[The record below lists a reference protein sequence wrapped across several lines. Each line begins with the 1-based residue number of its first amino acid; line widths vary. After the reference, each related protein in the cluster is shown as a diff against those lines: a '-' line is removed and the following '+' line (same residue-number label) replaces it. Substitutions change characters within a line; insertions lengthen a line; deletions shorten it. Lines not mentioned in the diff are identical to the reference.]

1 VSDRLSDGLGA
12 PADAA
17 GKWEKVAWEIGVEFA
32 APNADDVDRNAR
44 FPRETVDALKTS
56 GLLSALLPNESGGG
70 GASLIEIASAIRALA
85 VHCASSALVLAMHS
99 TETFFLAR
107 HGKSPALQALARE
120 VATENLL
127 IANANSEA
135 GVGGELGRSICALDT
150 AANPMTLDKR
160 ALAVSYGE
168 YADLVFTTARR
179 SPQASETDQVCFF
192 CRPPGL
198 HLEPTTDWDSIG
210 LRGTCSKGFRLTAE
224 VSPEM
229 IFPERFAVMIN
240 DGGMQSR
247 QVLMTAVWVGL
258 AEAAAARAHSFVR
271 EAGRR
276 SIGTTPPVAVR
287 LAEIVTELQEGR
299 SLLVASALRFDE
311 LDKVGDIQNAG
322 YVLAMRSLKVST
334 SSLAIRTAT
343 GALAICGIEGYR
355 RNSPFTMDRIV
366 RDCHGGVIM
375 GSNERNLQDNA
386 QMLLARKQI

>member
-1 VSDRLSDGLGA
+1 VSDHFADGLGA
-12 PADAA
+12 PVDAT
-17 GKWEKVAWEIGVEFA
+17 GKWEKVAWKIGVEIA

-44 FPRETVDALKTS
+44 FPHESVDAFKES
-56 GLLSALLPNESGGG
+56 GLLSALLPTECGGG
-70 GASLIEIASAIRALA
+70 GASLIEIAGAIRALA

-107 HGKSPALQALARE
+107 HGTSPALLALAKE

-127 IANANSEA
+127 IANANSE
-135 GVGGELGRSICALDT
+135 VGMGGDIGRSICALDT
-150 AANPMTLDKR
+150 TTNPMTLDKQ

-168 YADLVFTTARR
+168 YANLIFTTARR
-179 SPQASETDQVCFF
+179 SPEASDTDQISLF

-198 HLEPTTDWDSIG
+198 HLEPTSEWDSIG
-210 LRGTCSKGFRLTAE
+210 LRGTCSRGFRLTAE

-229 IFPERFAVMIN
+229 IFPTPFAMMIN
-240 DGGMQSR
+240 DGGSQSR
-247 QVLMTAVWVGL
+247 QLLMTAVWVGL

-276 SIGTTPPVAVR
+276 SVGTTPPVALR
-287 LAEIVTELQEGR
+287 LAEMATELQAGR
-299 SLLVASALRFDE
+299 SLLVTSALRFDE

-322 YVLAMRSLKVST
+322 YVMAMRSLKVST

-355 RNSPFTMDRIV
+355 RDSPFSMDRIV
-366 RDCHGGVIM
+366 RDSHGGVIM